1 MKDPVEPDTYQ
12 GAVTPTLCNLPVP
25 LATATPLSFESLY
38 REHFAFVWRCLRGLG
53 VKPASLEDAAQ
64 DVFVVVHRQ
73 LSGFEQR
80 SAPRTWIFAIAYN
93 IASNY
98 RRREYR
104 KGGLVPMDPA
114 IPSGSPDPESELNR
128 ARAWDFV
135 NQFLDSLDESKRAVF
150 VLTQLEGM
158 KATEVAEALGV
169 PVNTVYSRIHHVRL
183 AFREALASRD
193 AGGAHEQPR

>member
-1 MKDPVEPDTYQ
+1 MKDPAEPDTDRV
-12 GAVTPTLCNLPVP
+12 AVTQAPCNLPDSFS
-25 LATATPLSFESLY
+25 TATPASFESLY
-38 REHFAFVWRCLRGLG
+38 REHFAFVWRSLRGLG
-53 VKPASLEDAAQ
+53 VEPASLDDATQ

-93 IASNY
+93 TASNY

-114 IPSGSPDPESELNR
+114 LPSGSPDPESELNR

-135 NQFLDSLDESKRAVF
+135 NRFLDGLDESKRAVF

-183 AFREALASRD
+183 SFREALACRD
-193 AGGAHEQPR
+193 AGGADD

>member
-1 MKDPVEPDTYQ
+1 MKDPAEADTDQ
-12 GAVTPTLCNLPVP
+12 VAVTQALCNLPNSP
-25 LATATPLSFESLY
+25 TAAPASFESLY
-38 REHFAFVWRCLRGLG
+38 REHFAFVWRSLRGLG
-53 VKPASLEDAAQ
+53 VKLASLDDATQ

-73 LSGFEQR
+73 LNGFEQR

-93 IASNY
+93 TASNY
-98 RRREYR
+98 RRRESR

-114 IPSGSPDPESELNR
+114 IPSGAPDPEGELNR

-135 NQFLDSLDESKRAVF
+135 NQFLDGLDESKRAVF

-158 KATEVAEALGV
+158 KATDVAEALGV

-183 AFREALASRD
+183 SFREAIARRD
-193 AGGAHEQPR
+193 AGGSHDQPR